1 MANSFSQRLKDFI
14 KNDLWIVIL
23 DILAVNL
30 SYLLALYIRFFV
42 NGEFRVSVGYYVDY
56 FWRIAPVYTV
66 LAIAAFA
73 LFKLYGGMWRFAGLN
88 DMNRIITANVATVVL
103 QVGVSILSLAILPNA
118 QANRMPFS
126 YYVIGAVIQFI
137 FVVLIRFS
145 HKILLAEKT
154 KIANRKIETV
164 PVLVVGSNELGRKVV
179 HHLEDNTVFRAVAI
193 VGKDSGRMMDGIP
206 VINMEAIEKTVT
218 EKGIKAVFI
227 AEKELTKEQRDQ
239 IRHAAKDMEINDFT
253 GYMSNQTG
261 FLPLTNLLEVM
272 DMPVHVNVDGEERT
286 FNSAEECLSSLP
298 GEYDITRVQA
308 SKLFLKKREEAKS
321 WIAEYRNQT
330 GQEVSFF

>member
-1 MANSFSQRLKDFI
+1 MANIFSQRLKDFI

-42 NGEFRVSVGYYVDY
+42 NGVFRVSVGYYVEY
-56 FWRIAPVYTV
+56 FWRIAPLYTI
-66 LAIAAFA
+66 LAISVFA

-88 DMNRIITANVATVVL
+88 DMNRIITANLVTVVL
-103 QVGVSILSLAILPNA
+103 QVAASIAVLAILPDA

-145 HKILLAEKT
+145 HKILLVEKT
-154 KIANRKIETV
+154 KIASRKVETV

-179 HHLEDNTVFRAVAI
+179 HHLEDNTVFRTVAI
-193 VGKDSGRMMDGIP
+193 VGKDSGRMMDGVP
-206 VINMEAIEKTVT
+206 VISMDAIEKTVS
-218 EKGIKAVFI
+218 EKRIKAVFI
-227 AEKELTKEQRDQ
+227 AEKGLTKEQRDQ
-239 IRHAAKDMEINDFT
+239 IRHAAKDIEINDFT

-272 DMPVHVNVDGEERT
+272 DMPVHVNINGEERT
-286 FNSAEECLSSLP
+286 FTSAEECLSSLP

-308 SKLFLKKREEAKS
+308 SKLFLKKREEDKS
-321 WIAEYRNQT
+321 WMQEYRNQT

>member
-1 MANSFSQRLKDFI
+1 MANTFSQRLKDFI

-88 DMNRIITANVATVVL
+88 DMNRIITANVVTVVL
-103 QVGVSILSLAILPNA
+103 QVAASMIVLALLPGA

-164 PVLVVGSNELGRKVV
+164 PVLVVGSNELGRKIV

-206 VINMEAIEKTVT
+206 VISMEAIEKTVT

-227 AEKELTKEQRDQ
+227 AEKQMTKEQRDQ
-239 IRHAAKDMEINDFT
+239 IRHAAKDIEINDFT

-261 FLPLTNLLEVM
+261 FIGNKMVF
-272 DMPVHVNVDGEERT
+272 DK
-286 FNSAEECLSSLP
+286 FYAQSAEN
-298 GEYDITRVQA
+298 GRKIVQIVQN
-308 SKLFLKKREEAKS
+308 KPVFNGR
-321 WIAEYRNQT
+321 IAA
-330 GQEVSFF
+330 

>member
-1 MANSFSQRLKDFI
+1 MANTFSQRLKDFI

-73 LFKLYGGMWRFAGLN
+73 LFRLYGGMWRYAGLN
-88 DMNRIITANVATVVL
+88 DMNRIITANVVTVVL
-103 QVGVSILSLAILPNA
+103 QVAASMAVLAVLPNA

-206 VINMEAIEKTVT
+206 VISMEAIEKTVT

-239 IRHAAKDMEINDFT
+239 IRHAAKEMEINDFT

-261 FLPLTNLLEVM
+261 FIDTM
-272 DMPVHVNVDGEERT
+272 KRT
-286 FNSAEECLSSLP
+286 GVKPQEISIYGHETSQ
-298 GEYDITRVQA
+298 ITHE
-308 SKLFLKKREEAKS
+308 KRRFYPRMA
-321 WIAEYRNQT
+321 A
-330 GQEVSFF
+330 

>member
-1 MANSFSQRLKDFI
+1 MANTFSQRLKDFI

-73 LFKLYGGMWRFAGLN
+73 LFKLYGGMWRYAGLN
-88 DMNRIITANVATVVL
+88 DMNRIITANLVTVVL
-103 QVGVSILSLAILPNA
+103 QVAASISVLALLPES
-118 QANRMPFS
+118 QASRMPFS

-154 KIANRKIETV
+154 KIASRKVETV
-164 PVLVVGSNELGRKVV
+164 PVLVVGSNELGRKIV

-193 VGKDSGRMMDGIP
+193 VGKDSGRMMDGVP
-206 VINMEAIEKTVT
+206 VISTDEIEKTVS

-239 IRHAAKDMEINDFT
+239 IRHAAKDIEINDFT

-261 FLPLTNLLEVM
+261 FI
-272 DMPVHVNVDGEERT
+272 VNNKTTGKIAKKAATYGTKTCQNSQIEELCM
-286 FNSAEECLSSLP
+286 A
-298 GEYDITRVQA
+298 A
-308 SKLFLKKREEAKS
+308 
-321 WIAEYRNQT
+321 
-330 GQEVSFF
+330 

>member
-1 MANSFSQRLKDFI
+1 MANTFSQRLKDFI

-42 NGEFRVSVGYYVDY
+42 NGEFRVSVGYDVDY

-66 LAIAAFA
+66 LAIVAFA

-88 DMNRIITANVATVVL
+88 DMNRIITANAVTVVL
-103 QVGVSILSLAILPNA
+103 QVGVSILSLAVLPEA
-118 QANRMPFS
+118 RASRMPFS

-154 KIANRKIETV
+154 KIASRKIESV
-164 PVLVVGSNELGRKVV
+164 PALVVGSNELGRKIV
-179 HHLEDNTVFRAVAI
+179 HHLEENTVFRAVAI
-193 VGKDSGRMMDGIP
+193 VGKDSGRMMDGVS
-206 VINMEAIEKTVT
+206 VISMDAIEKTVN

-239 IRHAAKDMEINDFT
+239 IRHAAKDIEINDFT

-272 DMPVHVNVDGEERT
+272 DMPINVIIDGEERT
-286 FNSAEECLSSLP
+286 FTSAEECLSSLP

-308 SKLFLKKREEAKS
+308 SKMFLKKREEDKT
-321 WIAEYRNQT
+321 WIQEYRNQT
-330 GQEVSFF
+330 GQDVSFF

>member
-1 MANSFSQRLKDFI
+1 MANTFSQRLKDFI

-73 LFKLYGGMWRFAGLN
+73 LFKLYGGMLRFAGLN
-88 DMNRIITANVATVVL
+88 DMNRIITANLVTVVL
-103 QVGVSILSLAILPNA
+103 QVAASIAVLAILPDA
-118 QANRMPFS
+118 KANRMPFS

-145 HKILLAEKT
+145 HKILLVERA
-154 KIANRKIETV
+154 KIASSKVETI
-164 PVLVVGSNELGRKVV
+164 PALVVGSNELGRKIV

-193 VGKDSGRMMDGIP
+193 VGKDSGRMMDGVP
-206 VINMEAIEKTVT
+206 VINIDAIAKTIS

-227 AEKELTKEQRDQ
+227 AEIDLTKEQRDQ
-239 IRHAAKDMEINDFT
+239 IRQAAEDIEINDFT

-272 DMPVHVNVDGEERT
+272 DMPIHVTVDGEERT
-286 FNSAEECLSSLP
+286 FTSAEECLSSLP

-308 SKLFLKKREEAKS
+308 SKLFLKKREEDKS
-321 WIAEYRNQT
+321 WMQDYRNQT
-330 GQEVSFF
+330 GQDVSFF

>member
-66 LAIAAFA
+66 LAIVAFA

-88 DMNRIITANVATVVL
+88 DMNRIITANLVTVVL
-103 QVGVSILSLAILPNA
+103 QVATSITVLVLLPESKA
-118 QANRMPFS
+118 SRMPFS

-154 KIANRKIETV
+154 KIASRKIETV
-164 PVLVVGSNELGRKVV
+164 PVLVVGSNELGRKIV
-179 HHLEDNTVFRAVAI
+179 HHLEENTVFRAVAI
-193 VGKDSGRMMDGIP
+193 VGKDCGRMMDGVP
-206 VINMEAIEKTVT
+206 VISMDAIEKTVT

-239 IRHAAKDMEINDFT
+239 IKQVAKDIEINDFT

-261 FLPLTNLLEVM
+261 FLPLTYLLEVM
-272 DMPVHVNVDGEERT
+272 DMPVYVNVDGEERAFT
-286 FNSAEECLSSLP
+286 SAEECLSSLP

-308 SKLFLKKREEAKS
+308 SKLFLKKREEDKS
-321 WIAEYRNQT
+321 WMAEYRNQT

>member
-1 MANSFSQRLKDFI
+1 MANTFSQRLKDFI

-88 DMNRIITANVATVVL
+88 DMNRIITANLMTVVL
-103 QVGVSILSLAILPNA
+103 QVAASIAVLAILPDA
-118 QANRMPFS
+118 KANRMPFS

-154 KIANRKIETV
+154 KIASRKVETV
-164 PVLVVGSNELGRKVV
+164 PVLVVGSNELGRKIV

-193 VGKDSGRMMDGIP
+193 VGKGNGRMMDGVPI
-206 VINMEAIEKTVT
+206 ISMDAIERTVS

-227 AEKELTKEQRDQ
+227 AEKQMTKEQRDQ
-239 IRHAAKDMEINDFT
+239 IRHAAKDIEINDFT

-272 DMPVHVNVDGEERT
+272 DLPVHVIVNGEERSFT
-286 FNSAEECLSSLP
+286 SAEECLSSLP

-308 SKLFLKKREEAKS
+308 TKLFLKKREEDKS
-321 WIAEYRNQT
+321 WMQEYRNQT